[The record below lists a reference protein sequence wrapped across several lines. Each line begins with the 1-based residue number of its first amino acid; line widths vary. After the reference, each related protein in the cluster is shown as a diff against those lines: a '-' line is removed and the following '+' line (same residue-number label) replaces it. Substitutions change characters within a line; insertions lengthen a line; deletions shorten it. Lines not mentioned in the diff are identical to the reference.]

1 MHELRFTSYIMYL
14 PFVHLKRTCDEVVV
28 CIFINNFTPK
38 QWVQQAYMFVYI
50 NQELLLLLYTSCDSA
65 RRSPHLLPW
74 LVYIPVL
81 SWSIPMYYLYEHMNP
96 MLLRTTHVINNQ
108 NRPETLRM
116 SPILINIYVKKKG
129 VFHLPKTLSGKC
141 MASFQSW

>member
-1 MHELRFTSYIMYL
+1 MVNIQQTSITGLQGMNI
-14 PFVHLKRTCDEVVV
+14 CDVATV
-28 CIFINNFTPK
+28 
-38 QWVQQAYMFVYI
+38 
-50 NQELLLLLYTSCDSA
+50 TSQS
-65 RRSPHLLPW
+65 
-74 LVYIPVL
+74 
-81 SWSIPMYYLYEHMNP
+81 SIPMYYLYEHMNP